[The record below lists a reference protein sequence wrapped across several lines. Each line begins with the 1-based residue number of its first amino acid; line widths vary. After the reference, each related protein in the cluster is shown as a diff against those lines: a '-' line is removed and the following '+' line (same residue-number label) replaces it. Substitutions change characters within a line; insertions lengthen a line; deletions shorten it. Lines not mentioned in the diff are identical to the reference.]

1 MIIDFCCFDLGSRSS
16 YDIGRNGQVR
26 DPRGLYLELDRNGRP
41 APGAEDGSPL
51 SDNVMFDNQCY
62 ATTPSSSNGN
72 SDQDQSNNK
81 TTPGPCTRMDG
92 KKHAGPDGH

>member
-1 MIIDFCCFDLGSRSS
+1 MKKLGSRSS

-26 DPRGLYLELDRNGRP
+26 DSRSLHLELDRNGRP
-41 APGAEDGSPL
+41 TVAGDISPL

-81 TTPGPCTRMDG
+81 SI
-92 KKHAGPDGH
+92 AGPYA

>member
-1 MIIDFCCFDLGSRSS
+1 MQYIFGYPGSRSS

-41 APGAEDGSPL
+41 TPGGDASPL

-81 TTPGPCTRMDG
+81 GTSGPYTWTIKSMLGQMVIR
-92 KKHAGPDGH
+92 

>member
-1 MIIDFCCFDLGSRSS
+1 VYNFVLLICLGSRSS

-41 APGAEDGSPL
+41 TPGGDASPL

-72 SDQDQSNNK
+72 SDQDQNN
-81 TTPGPCTRMDG
+81 TTTY
-92 KKHAGPDGH
+92 AGPYAWTIKSMLGQLIIIH